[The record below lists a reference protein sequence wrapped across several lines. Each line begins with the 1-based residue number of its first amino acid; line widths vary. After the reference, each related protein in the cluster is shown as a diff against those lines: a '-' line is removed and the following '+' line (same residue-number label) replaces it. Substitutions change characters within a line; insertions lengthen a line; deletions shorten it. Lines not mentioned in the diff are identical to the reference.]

1 MKYAAF
7 ALSETGSKRTEN
19 HDAFVADSSLG
30 LFVVADGVLKQSAP
44 AFASK
49 TTVEAI
55 KTVISGARR
64 SLARYVENPSYYN
77 KTRVNFV
84 IESAFE
90 AATEKLRK
98 LGDEKP
104 ELAGMTAA
112 VALVLIVGNTAFIA
126 HAGDVRVYVQRGH
139 RLELPTKEH
148 LNADEGDAGEAF
160 TGRKG
165 KLTKWVGGATDS
177 PLPDIMEVE
186 LIPSDKV
193 LIVTD
198 GLYKSIQ
205 NPARITESLNYEHP
219 AKVPTQLHKRAN
231 EADQG
236 DNMTALFIDID
247 KNNVN
252 SIEDAEKKAAAL
264 KRISLFSLLT
274 PLELLRILKF
284 MSVKDYKKG
293 DKVLAEREVGEEL
306 FISVTGSFN
315 VVKGG
320 QKLAELEKG
329 NFFGEMG
336 LFNKQPRTADVYA
349 NSPAR
354 ILVMR
359 RSDFKRL
366 AAFEPH
372 IACKLMWAMC
382 QALNERLRA
391 TSEDLTFMMQMSE
404 VHAMSDG
411 DEDAAGDPPP
421 GAGASGGVEE
431 LEAMLTDGN
440 PHISGGSAPAPRHG
454 KSKTPPQGDVADEF
468 GLNDDDDK

>member
-1 MKYAAF
+1 MKYANY

-19 HDAFVADSSLG
+19 HDAHLSDPGLG
-30 LFVVADGVLKQSAP
+30 LFVVADGVIKQSAP
-44 AFASK
+44 ALASK
-49 TTVEAI
+49 TAVE
-55 KTVISGARR
+55 VIRSVIAGAKR
-64 SLARYVENPSYYN
+64 SLERYTENPSYYN

-90 AATEKLRK
+90 SVSEKLK
-98 LGDEKP
+98 KMGEEKP
-104 ELAGMTAA
+104 EISGMTAS
-112 VALVLIVGNTAFIA
+112 VGLVLIVGNTAFIA
-126 HAGDVRVYVQRGH
+126 HAGDVRVYVLRGH
-139 RLELPTKEH
+139 RLELPTKDH

-165 KLTKWVGGATDS
+165 KLTKWVGGTSDS
-177 PLPDIMEVE
+177 PVPDIIEVE

-193 LIVTD
+193 LIATD
-198 GLYKSIQ
+198 GLYKSIN
-205 NPARITESLNYEHP
+205 NPARITDALNSEP
-219 AKVPTQLHKRAN
+219 SRVVVNLHKRAN

-236 DNMTALFIDID
+236 DNMTAVFVDID
-247 KNNVN
+247 KNNIN

-293 DKVLAEREVGEEL
+293 DKVLSEREVGEEL

-349 NSPAR
+349 NAPSR

-359 RSDFKRL
+359 RTDFKRL

-404 VHAMSDG
+404 VHGLSDG
-411 DEDAAGDPPP
+411 DEDEAGDPQP
-421 GAGASGGVEE
+421 GAGASGGVGGVEE

-440 PHISGGSAPAPRHG
+440 PQLGGVAKPGKKAAPA
-454 KSKTPPQGDVADEF
+454 GDISDEF
-468 GLNDDDDK
+468 GLNDEDDK